1 MGAGLGKAFDFQN
14 RSFRMLE
21 RGGCSIW
28 ANGANIYLSC
38 VFPKL
43 EHRQTHSL
51 MWYLLIPYSVDQTPW
66 KAVSHMDLD
75 SCYGYDLGLNGLL
88 LWHSYI
94 TNYISIKITHV
105 SSIYTSV
112 LKNHVIISLIV
123 CCANCFYVL
132 NLAAQ

>member
-88 LWHSYI
+88 FWHSYI
-94 TNYISIKITHV
+94 TNYISNKITHV
-105 SSIYTSV
+105 SSIYTSGLKKSCDCISNRV
-112 LKNHVIISLIV
+112 LR
-123 CCANCFYVL
+123 
-132 NLAAQ
+132 